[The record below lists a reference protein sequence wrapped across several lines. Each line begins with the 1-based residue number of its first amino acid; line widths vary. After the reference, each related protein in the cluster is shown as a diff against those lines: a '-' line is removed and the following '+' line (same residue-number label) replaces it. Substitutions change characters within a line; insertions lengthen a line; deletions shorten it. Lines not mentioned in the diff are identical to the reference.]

1 MTFSSHPCCTP
12 LMWLALMTAPPK
24 PRKATGNAQE
34 NVPPQPNT
42 SSQVRA
48 NASQE
53 DISQVQFKKIAPS
66 CNYLNL
72 FLTKVSL
79 KRVSELFSCELDP
92 CTTILINNH
101 NFPRVTPVLQPPV
114 VEMAAPATR
123 PRKPCL
129 WQQKNM
135 PKMRW

>member
-12 LMWLALMTAPPK
+12 LMCVALMSAPPK
-24 PRKATGNAQE
+24 PRNKTTGNAQE

-42 SSQVRA
+42 SSQVGA
-48 NASQE
+48 NTSQE

-79 KRVSELFSCELDP
+79 KRVSEPFSCELDP
-92 CTTILINNH
+92 CTTILINNP
-101 NFPRVTPVLQPPV
+101 NPKN
-114 VEMAAPATR
+114 ATASSVDKVKSVME
-123 PRKPCL
+123 P
-129 WQQKNM
+129 
-135 PKMRW
+135 